1 MNQVA
6 LEQVMSQAK
15 ILVQQG
21 DISAA
26 HDLLKSVYSSVA
38 ASQSVPVTASKGEG
52 IQRSQSLT
60 SADHVK
66 FEKLSKNY
74 QKSKFLEVIKSA
86 KILLRKYP
94 RDSSIW
100 NILGAAAIQCGKHEE
115 SVKAFQ
121 KALEINP
128 EYAEAQNNLGNVLMS
143 QGKLKEAEFS
153 FKRAYK
159 LKPNYSAPLNNL
171 GAVLHR
177 QGRYYE
183 AVSVLT
189 KAITIDPNYSEAF
202 MNLGN
207 SLKDSGELE
216 KAVESYQRAIQIRP
230 TYALAYNNMGDAL
243 LILNEFDK
251 AAEAFERA
259 IELNPYYAEA
269 HTNLGMVYQELN
281 MFNDAIAA
289 HHKAIKIAP
298 EFSGARDNL
307 TFAQLQT
314 ESWKEAI
321 EQREIRWETDH
332 FSSTFRE
339 FKAPRWDGNDDN
351 VCDKRLLVWAE
362 QGPGD
367 MIIWASCLNYY
378 ANKFA
383 QVIVECPQKLLK
395 LLKIS
400 FPNVS
405 FRTSDNYQ
413 HGVPEDFDYQIPF
426 ESLFGHACLN
436 GLIDKKQTEYIFPD
450 QARVI
455 YWKEQLQRLSDKT
468 KIGVSWKSPVMNSS
482 RSKNY
487 PSLLNW
493 QHLFQNGDC
502 DFINLQCTDYDED
515 IKYIQNE
522 FGIKV
527 HNFKDI
533 DQFNDLADVAA
544 LTAAL
549 DVTVSVATTTA
560 CIAAAVG
567 ARTLIPTWKQSSWNN
582 ILFASRGPRVEEF
595 YRNTWEPWEQTFEK
609 IELRLL

>member
-1 MNQVA
+1 MNKIA
-6 LEQVMSQAK
+6 LEEVMAQAK
-15 ILVQQG
+15 ILIQQG
-21 DISAA
+21 DISDA
-26 HDLLKSVYSSVA
+26 HDLLKSVYSSVE
-38 ASQSVPVTASKGEG
+38 ASQSVHVTASKGEG
-52 IQRSQSLT
+52 VQRSQSFT
-60 SADHVK
+60 SADHLK
-66 FEKLSKNY
+66 FEKLSENY
-74 QKSKFLEVIKSA
+74 QKGKFLEVIKSA

-94 RDSSIW
+94 RNSSIW
-100 NILGAAAIQCGKHEE
+100 NILGATEIQCGKPEE
-115 SVKAFQ
+115 SVKALT
-121 KALEINP
+121 KAVEINP
-128 EYAEAQNNLGNVLMS
+128 EYAEAHNNLGNVLLS
-143 QGKLKEAEFS
+143 QGKLRDAEFS

-159 LKPNYSAPLNNL
+159 LKPNYAAPLNNL
-171 GAVLHR
+171 GTVFHR
-177 QGRYYE
+177 QGQFYE
-183 AVSVLT
+183 AISVLT

-207 SLKDSGELE
+207 SLRDSGKLE
-216 KAVESYQRAIQIRP
+216 KAVEYYQRAIQIRP

-243 LILNEFDK
+243 LILNELDK
-251 AAEAFERA
+251 AMVALKKA
-259 IELNPYYAEA
+259 IELYPNYAEA
-269 HTNLGMVYQELN
+269 HTNLGCVYQELN
-281 MFNDAIAA
+281 MFNDAISA
-289 HHKAIKIAP
+289 HQQAIKIAP
-298 EFSGARDNL
+298 EFSGALDNL

-321 EQREIRWETDH
+321 EQRDVRWETDK

-339 FKAPRWDGNDDN
+339 FKAPRWDGDDDN
-351 VCDKRLLVWAE
+351 VRDKRLLVWAE

-367 MIIWASCLNYY
+367 MIIWSSCLNYY

-383 QVIVECPQKLLK
+383 HVIVECPQKLLK

-405 FRTSDNYQ
+405 FRTPDNFQ
-413 HGVPEDFDYQIPF
+413 HGAPEDFDYQIPF

-436 GLIDKKQTEYIFPD
+436 GIIDEKQTEYIFPD
-450 QARVI
+450 QTRVS
-455 YWKEQLQRLSDKT
+455 YWKDQLKSLSDKT
-468 KIGVSWKSPVMNSS
+468 KIGVAWKSPVMNAR

-493 QHLFQNGDC
+493 QHFFQNGDC

-515 IKYIQNE
+515 IKFFQNE

-567 ARTLIPTWKQSSWNN
+567 VKTLIPTWKQSSWNN

-595 YRNTWEPWEQTFEK
+595 YRNTWEPWEPTLEK